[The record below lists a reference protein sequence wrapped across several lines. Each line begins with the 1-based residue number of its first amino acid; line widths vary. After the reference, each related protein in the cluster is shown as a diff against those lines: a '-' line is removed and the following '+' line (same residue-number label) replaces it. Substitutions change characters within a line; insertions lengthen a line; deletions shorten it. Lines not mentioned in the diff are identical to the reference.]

1 MSTNV
6 HLAFFVLF
14 LIGVGALLTYLAIR
28 AGQGY
33 SIEDTMAHAEKF
45 ANVVEEGHGGL
56 TAFVGIS
63 CGAIVIWSF
72 VYLIMHWQQFA
83 VTFFR

>member
-6 HLAFFVLF
+6 HLAYFVLL
-14 LIGVGALLTYLAIR
+14 LIAIISLLTYLALC
-28 AGQGY
+28 AGRGY
-33 SIEDTMAHAEKF
+33 SVEDTVAHAEKF
-45 ANVVEEGHGGL
+45 ANAVEEGHGGM
-56 TAFVGIS
+56 TAFVWIS
-63 CGAIVIWSF
+63 SGAILVWSF